1 MEKKIAVAKRRVF
14 LDFFFLSERTIIM
27 NNFEILELELDS
39 LGKKILHCCA
49 EKTQSS
55 IVTIRITTHFA
66 EEGKNNSVLTL
77 FHTNVEG
84 LFLCQSPRN

>member
-49 EKTQSS
+49 EKKKKPNPRSLPSASQ
-55 IVTIRITTHFA
+55 
-66 EEGKNNSVLTL
+66 LTL
-77 FHTNVEG
+77 QKREKII
-84 LFLCQSPRN
+84 PY